1 MKKNKMITII
11 CLVIAVLSILGYFG
25 IKYYLDKD
33 LEKQRQQ
40 LEDQKEK
47 IGSVEKETVET
58 SVAKFNTQIID
69 KTKWKTLPVNDDNL
83 IIHEN
88 TYWYYL
94 YEDIALVVTPQEF
107 SNDKTKD
114 ITNQMTIYI
123 PIDSE
128 YQDNALEYAK
138 YLIKSNN
145 DKINDQEVDNLLNE
159 ARELQKDRKKA
170 NNGKGIYVGIFE
182 NSDHLEY
189 QVSRIYK

>member
-1 MKKNKMITII
+1 MITII

-123 PIDSE
+123 PTDSE

-145 DKINDQEVDNLLNE
+145 DKIIDQEVDNLLNE